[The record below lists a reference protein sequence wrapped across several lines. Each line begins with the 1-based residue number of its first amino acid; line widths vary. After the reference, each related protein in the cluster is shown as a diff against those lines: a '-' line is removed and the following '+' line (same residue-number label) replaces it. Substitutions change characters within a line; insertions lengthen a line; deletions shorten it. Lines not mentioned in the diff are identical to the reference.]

1 MQAMKNKDRS
11 RLIAAAMQKI
21 PCDLTVEN
29 VQFVNVITGEIYP
42 ASVDVLDGVV
52 VRVRREGE
60 TTAQKSARVYDGGGR
75 YLVPGYFDTHLHVES
90 TMMLPE
96 NFARAV
102 VVCGTTS
109 VVTDPHEIGNVM
121 GVDGVRFM
129 LENGKKAPIRMY
141 SLVPSCVPSVVEA
154 EGSGASFGVD
164 EVNALMDEDGI
175 LGVAE
180 VMDFVGVINDV
191 PRMHDIVQA
200 ALDRDMF
207 IQGHAPGLLGKELAA
222 YALAGP
228 VSCHESRNGEMVA
241 QKLRA
246 GMHVNLQSSSLSV
259 GLLPALLEGTRGMRY
274 LDNVSICTDDIHAG
288 DILKTGHINRVIKH
302 ALELGVDAVDAIRFA
317 SYNPARE
324 YGFRDLGAIAPGYLA
339 DMQLLDALD
348 GSNPYAVF
356 VGGKLVVEDGKLLD
370 AAPAQTK
377 MDFPNTVHM
386 PQVQSAD
393 DFRLKAP
400 QGCTD
405 TARVLVLSSNQ
416 TIFYTAEYETL
427 PVRDGYVDISG
438 DPALCFVSV
447 CNRHGAGD
455 STIAVYR
462 GFGLE
467 KGAVASTISHDCH
480 NFTVVYRDAQDAF
493 VAAQELTRT
502 GGGITAVENG
512 AVVRTL
518 ALPVAGLMSDL
529 AVVPLAHEVE
539 ETEKAVAQLCGGKE
553 GMLLKTAVLSL
564 ACLPCVVMTDRGVYD
579 GLNSRFLPVFE
590 A

>member
-1 MQAMKNKDRS
+1 MQAVKNKDRS

-21 PCDLTVEN
+21 ACDLTVEN

-52 VRVRREGE
+52 VRVRRAGE
-60 TTAQKSARVYDGGGR
+60 TTSQKSARVYDGGGR
-75 YLVPGYFDTHLHVES
+75 YLVPGYFDTHMHVES
-90 TMMLPE
+90 TMMIPE

-109 VVTDPHEIGNVM
+109 VIADPHEIGNVM
-121 GVDGVRFM
+121 GIDGVRFM
-129 LENGKKAPIRMY
+129 LDNAKRAMIRMY
-141 SLVPSCVPSVVEA
+141 CVVPSCVPSVVGA
-154 EGSGASFGVD
+154 EGSGASFGAEEIATLLQEEGV
-164 EVNALMDEDGI
+164 

-200 ALDRDMF
+200 GLERDMF
-207 IQGHAPGLLGKELAA
+207 IQGHAPGLVGKELAA
-222 YALAGP
+222 YAIAGP
-228 VSCHESRNGEMVA
+228 QNDHANRSPQEVA
-241 QKLRA
+241 QELRA
-246 GMHVNLQSSSLSV
+246 GMHVNLQSSSLTQ
-259 GLLPALLEGTRGMRY
+259 GLLPTLLEGMQGMRY
-274 LDNVSICTDDIHAG
+274 QDNVSICTDDIHAG
-288 DILKTGHINRVIKH
+288 DILKTGHINRVIRH
-302 ALELGVDAVDAIRFA
+302 ALELGMDAVDAIRFA
-317 SYNPARE
+317 TYNPARE

-370 AAPAQTK
+370 AVPAQTK
-377 MDFPNTVHM
+377 IDFPNTVHM
-386 PQVQSAD
+386 PQVQSVD

-400 QGCTD
+400 RACGDDVRT
-405 TARVLVLSSNQ
+405 LVIDAASGNAAYESLSVC
-416 TIFYTAEYETL
+416 E
-427 PVRDGYVDISG
+427 GYVDISG
-438 DPALCFVSV
+438 DPALCLACV
-447 CNRHGAGD
+447 CNRYGSGD

-462 GFGLE
+462 NFGLE

-502 GGGITAVENG
+502 GGGITAVEDG

-518 ALPVAGLMSDL
+518 ALPVAGLMSGL
-529 AVVPLAHEVE
+529 AIAPLADEVE
-539 ETEKAVAQLCGGKE
+539 RTEQAVASLCAGRE

-564 ACLPCVVMTDRGVYD
+564 ACVPRAVVTDRGVYH
-579 GLNSRFLPVFE
+579 GGESQFIPVF